1 MSSSEELVFALQRE
15 VERLKVS
22 NETLQ
27 AKVKDLKQINE
38 SHKKLNGSL
47 RKDLTNLKAQVNIKV
62 MNGQWHMSNDID
74 ADDLE
79 VKEKTD
85 E

>member
-38 SHKKLNGSL
+38 SHKNLNGSL
-47 RKDLTNLKAQVNIKV
+47 
-62 MNGQWHMSNDID
+62 
-74 ADDLE
+74 
-79 VKEKTD
+79 
-85 E
+85 

>member
-1 MSSSEELVFALQRE
+1 MSSYEERVFALQRE
-15 VERLKVS
+15 VEHLKSRVKELSDTNEQHRL
-22 NETLQ
+22 
-27 AKVKDLKQINE
+27 I
-38 SHKKLNGSL
+38 NGSL
-47 RKDLTNLKAQVNIKV
+47 RKELHKLHADVNIKV